1 MADESAGELRKK
13 IKKPR
18 EKGRIGKA
26 ADGVALVWRRWTRRI
41 FKWIFVALFAG
52 VAMSVV
58 LVVMLRFVNPYMTY
72 YFVSERMRL
81 GEIERDWTPI
91 EDFSPVMAR
100 SVVAAEDANFCNHF
114 GFDIEGIK
122 AALADDSRVRGGS
135 TISQQVAK
143 NVFLWQGRTWVRK
156 GIEAWFTI
164 LIEVFWPKA
173 RIVEVYLNIAEMDEG
188 VFGAAAAGRH
198 YFGVE
203 PDKISGLQAARMA
216 AILPSP
222 KKRSASRPT
231 AYTKK
236 RTRQII
242 SGAATIAA
250 DGRADCFEN
259 G

>member
-1 MADESAGELRKK
+1 MAESDAGKLHKK
-13 IKKPR
+13 IKTPR
-18 EKGRIGKA
+18 KKGRIGTA
-26 ADGVALVWRRWTRRI
+26 VDGVAGFWRRWTRRVL
-41 FKWIFVALFAG
+41 KWLFFAALIG
-52 VAMSVV
+52 VAVSLV

-72 YFVSERMRL
+72 YYVSERMRL
-81 GEIERDWTPI
+81 GEIERDWTPL

-100 SVVAAEDANFCNHF
+100 SVVAAEDANFCLHF

-122 AALADDSRVRGGS
+122 AALADDDRVRGGS

-156 GIEAWFTI
+156 GIEAWFAL

-173 RIVEVYLNIAEMDEG
+173 RIVEVYLNIAELDEG

-198 YFGVE
+198 YFNVE
-203 PDKISGLQAARMA
+203 PDKITALQAGRMA

-222 KKRSASRPT
+222 KKRSASRAT

-236 RTRQII
+236 RTRQIMA
-242 SGAATIAA
+242 GARTIAA
-250 DGRADCFEN
+250 DGRADCFES

>member
-1 MADESAGELRKK
+1 MADDDADKLRKK

-18 EKGRIGKA
+18 EKGRVGKA
-26 ADGVALVWRRWTRRI
+26 ADGFTSVWRRWTRRI
-41 FKWIFVALFAG
+41 FKWVAFAAFTG
-52 VAMSVV
+52 VLISVL
-58 LVVMLRFVNPYMTY
+58 LVVALRFVNPYMTY

-100 SVVAAEDANFCNHF
+100 SVVAAEDANFCTHF

-122 AALADDSRVRGGS
+122 AALADDDRVRGGS

-156 GIEAWFTI
+156 GIEAWFTV
-164 LIEVFWPKA
+164 LIEVFWPKE
-173 RIVEVYLNIAEMDEG
+173 RIVEVYLNIAELDEG

-203 PDKISGLQAARMA
+203 PDKITALQAGRMA

-231 AYTKK
+231 AFVKK

-242 SGAATIAA
+242 AGARTIEA
-250 DGRADCFEN
+250 DGRADCFES

>member
-1 MADESAGELRKK
+1 MADDDAGELRKK

-18 EKGRIGKA
+18 EKGRVGKA
-26 ADGVALVWRRWTRRI
+26 ADGFYAVWRRWTRRVL
-41 FKWIFVALFAG
+41 KWLFYGVFAG
-52 VAMSVV
+52 VVFSVL
-58 LVVMLRFVNPYMTY
+58 LVVALRFVNPYMTY
-72 YFVSERMRL
+72 YFVTERMRL
-81 GEIERDWTPI
+81 GEIDRDWTPI
-91 EDFSPVMAR
+91 EEFSPVMAR
-100 SVVAAEDANFCNHF
+100 SVVAAEDANFCTHF

-122 AALADDSRVRGGS
+122 AALADDGRVRGGS

-156 GIEAWFTI
+156 GIEAWFTL
-164 LIEVFWPKA
+164 LIEVFWPKS

-203 PDKISGLQAARMA
+203 PDKITAVQAGRMA

-242 SGAATIAA
+242 SGAKTIAA
-250 DGRADCFEN
+250 DGRADCFES

>member
-1 MADESAGELRKK
+1 M
-13 IKKPR
+13 
-18 EKGRIGKA
+18 
-26 ADGVALVWRRWTRRI
+26 
-41 FKWIFVALFAG
+41 
-52 VAMSVV
+52 
-58 LVVMLRFVNPYMTY
+58 
-72 YFVSERMRL
+72 
-81 GEIERDWTPI
+81 
-91 EDFSPVMAR
+91 
-100 SVVAAEDANFCNHF
+100 
-114 GFDIEGIK
+114 
-122 AALADDSRVRGGS
+122 RGGS

-156 GIEAWFTI
+156 GIEAWFTV
-164 LIEVFWPKA
+164 LIEVFWPKE
-173 RIVEVYLNIAEMDEG
+173 RIVEVYLNIAEMDKG

-203 PDKISGLQAARMA
+203 PDKITALQAGRMA

-231 AYTKK
+231 AFVKK

-242 SGAATIAA
+242 AGAKTIAA

>member
-1 MADESAGELRKK
+1 MAEDDADKLRKK
-13 IKKPR
+13 IRKPR
-18 EKGRIGKA
+18 EKGRVGKA
-26 ADGVALVWRRWTRRI
+26 ADGFAGVWRYWTRRI
-41 FKWIFVALFAG
+41 FRWVLYGLLAAAAFSIL
-52 VAMSVV
+52 
-58 LVVMLRFVNPYMTY
+58 LVVTLRYVNPYMTY
-72 YFVSERMRL
+72 YYVSERMRL
-81 GEIERDWTPI
+81 GEINRDWTPL
-91 EDFSPVMAR
+91 EEFSPVMAR
-100 SVVAAEDANFCNHF
+100 SVVAAEDANFCTHF

-122 AALADDSRVRGGS
+122 AALADEGRVRGGS

-156 GIEAWFTI
+156 GIEAWFTL
-164 LIEVFWPKA
+164 LIELFWPKE

-203 PDKISGLQAARMA
+203 PDKITAVQAGRLA
-216 AILPSP
+216 AVLPSP

-231 AYTKK
+231 AYIKK

-242 SGAATIAA
+242 SGAKTIAA
-250 DGRADCFEN
+250 DGRADCFES

>member
-1 MADESAGELRKK
+1 MADDDAAKLRKK
-13 IKKPR
+13 IREPR
-18 EKGRIGKA
+18 KKGRVGKA
-26 ADGVALVWRRWTRRI
+26 ADGFTSVWRRWTRRV
-41 FKWIFVALFAG
+41 FKWVFFGAMIG
-52 VAMSVV
+52 VAISVV

-72 YFVSERMRL
+72 YYVAERMRL
-81 GEIERDWTPI
+81 GEVSRDWTPL
-91 EDFSPVMAR
+91 EEFSPVMAR
-100 SVVAAEDANFCNHF
+100 SVVAAEDANFCSHF

-122 AALADDSRVRGGS
+122 VALADDGRVRGGS

-156 GIEAWFTI
+156 GMEAWFTL

-203 PDKISGLQAARMA
+203 PNKITSVQAGRLA

-222 KKRSASRPT
+222 KKRSASRAT
-231 AYTKK
+231 SYTKK

-242 SGAATIAA
+242 SGARTIAA
-250 DGRADCFEN
+250 DGRADCFES

>member
-1 MADESAGELRKK
+1 MADGDAGKLRKK

-26 ADGVALVWRRWTRRI
+26 ADGFTSVWRYWTRRV
-41 FKWIFVALFAG
+41 FKWIFVALFSG
-52 VAMSVV
+52 VLISVL
-58 LVVMLRFVNPYMTY
+58 LVVALRFVNPYMTY
-72 YFVSERMRL
+72 YFVAERMRL
-81 GEIERDWTPI
+81 GEVDRDWTPL

-100 SVVAAEDANFCNHF
+100 SVVAAEDANFCTHF
-114 GFDIEGIK
+114 GFDIDGIK
-122 AALADDSRVRGGS
+122 AALADGGRVRGGS

-156 GIEAWFTI
+156 GIEAWFTL

-203 PDKISGLQAARMA
+203 PNKITALQAGRMA

-222 KKRSASRPT
+222 KKRSASRAT

-242 SGAATIAA
+242 AGAQTIAA

>member
-1 MADESAGELRKK
+1 MADDAAEKPRKK
-13 IKKPR
+13 SKKPR
-18 EKGRIGKA
+18 EKGRVGKA
-26 ADGVALVWRRWTRRI
+26 ADGFTSVWRRWTRRV
-41 FKWIFVALFAG
+41 FKWLAYG
-52 VAMSVV
+52 VLTGVVISVL
-58 LVVMLRFVNPYMTY
+58 LVVALRFVNPYMTY

-91 EDFSPVMAR
+91 EEFSPVMAR
-100 SVVAAEDANFCNHF
+100 SVVAAEDANFCTHF

-122 AALADDSRVRGGS
+122 AALADDGRVRGGS

-156 GIEAWFTI
+156 GIEVWFTL
-164 LIEVFWPKA
+164 LIEVFWSKE

-203 PDKISGLQAARMA
+203 PDKITALQAGRIA
-216 AILPSP
+216 AVLPSP

-231 AYTKK
+231 AFVKK
-236 RTRQII
+236 RTRQIL
-242 SGAATIAA
+242 SGARTIAA
-250 DGRADCFEN
+250 DGRADCFES

>member
-1 MADESAGELRKK
+1 MAEDDAAKLRKK
-13 IKKPR
+13 VKEPR
-18 EKGRIGKA
+18 KKGRVGKA
-26 ADGVALVWRRWTRRI
+26 ADGFSAGWRRWMRRI
-41 FKWIFVALFAG
+41 FKWLFLGAFAG
-52 VAMSVV
+52 VVISFLFVIA
-58 LVVMLRFVNPYMTY
+58 LRFVNPYMTY

-81 GEIERDWTPI
+81 GEVTRDWTPL
-91 EDFSPVMAR
+91 EDFSPAMAR

-122 AALADDSRVRGGS
+122 AALADDKRVRGGS

-156 GIEAWFTI
+156 GIEAWFTL
-164 LIEVFWPKA
+164 LIELVWPKA

-198 YFGVE
+198 YFKVE
-203 PDKISGLQAARMA
+203 PNKITELQAARMA

-236 RTRQII
+236 RTRQIM
-242 SGAATIAA
+242 SGARTIAA
-250 DGRADCFEN
+250 DGRAECFE
-259 G
+259 GG